1 MTPRLI
7 DVHTHVQ
14 FAAYENEID
23 DVIERALSDNI
34 WLVNVGTQRDT
45 SEAAGGP

>member
-1 MTPRLI
+1 MKPKLI

-14 FAAYENEID
+14 FAAYDSDMVEVID
-23 DVIERALSDNI
+23 RSLKSGT

-45 SEAAGGP
+45 PEKP